1 MTSSK
6 IVFLIYF
13 MVYYRVLYMFNRNHN
28 EHQIEMSVHD
38 AKQVM
43 FYFYRFLT
51 SWPWVNSYNNREMRY
66 LVWYLNIVCLSE
78 HTFFKQIS
86 IIYQA
91 FSNCEW
97 WGWIQAYDH
106 PPLDKKNCFFFWF
119 QFLYALP
126 FSFGFSIFQTEP
138 ETSVFWFR
146 FKFRFWLIPNQH
158 ANLD

>member
-13 MVYYRVLYMFNRNHN
+13 MVFYRVLYMFHRNHN

-97 WGWIQAYDH
+97 WGWIH
-106 PPLDKKNCFFFWF
+106 LLTKKIV
-119 QFLYALP
+119 
-126 FSFGFSIFQTEP
+126 FSFGFSFCMLCL
-138 ETSVFWFR
+138 SVLVSVSFR
-146 FKFRFWLIPNQH
+146 MNRNFCISVSV
-158 ANLD
+158 